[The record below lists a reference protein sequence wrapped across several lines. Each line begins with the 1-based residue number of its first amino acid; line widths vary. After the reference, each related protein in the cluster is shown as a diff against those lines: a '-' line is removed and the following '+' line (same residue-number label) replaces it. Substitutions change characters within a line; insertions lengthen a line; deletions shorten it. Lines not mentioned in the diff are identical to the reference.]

1 MANHKSAKKCI
12 RKTARQTEINRNR
25 VSRVRTFVKKA
36 EAAVGFNV
44 APVATT
50 QAEAMAAVV
59 AAESQLMK
67 AVSKGSM
74 HKKTAAR
81 KVSRLVKRAK
91 AIA

>member
-12 RKTARQTEINRNR
+12 RKTARRTEINRNR

-36 EAAVGFNV
+36 EVAVGMKSD
-44 APVATT
+44 APLT
-50 QAEAMAAVV
+50 QAEALAAVV
-59 AAESQLMK
+59 MAESQMMK
-67 AVSKGSM
+67 AVNKGVM
-74 HKKTAAR
+74 HKRTAAR